1 MSLGL
6 PPDGID
12 RHDESHYSDDCL
24 VMTSQ
29 AEPVDIRGYQV
40 NERELQAFVAV
51 AEHGRMDMAARAL
64 GYSQPA
70 VSYQIKCLE
79 MTLGTKLF
87 VRTSAGVTLT
97 RSGALMLPSVQ
108 AVLTLMRGI
117 KATTADL
124 ALAG

>member
-1 MSLGL
+1 M
-6 PPDGID
+6 
-12 RHDESHYSDDCL
+12 
-24 VMTSQ
+24 
-29 AEPVDIRGYQV
+29 
-40 NERELQAFVAV
+40 NERELLAFVAV
-51 AEHGRMDMAARAL
+51 AEHGRMDLAAKAL

-97 RSGALMLPSVQ
+97 RSGALMLPSAQ

-117 KATTADL
+117 KATTGDL
-124 ALAG
+124 ALVA

>member
-1 MSLGL
+1 
-6 PPDGID
+6 
-12 RHDESHYSDDCL
+12 
-24 VMTSQ
+24 MTSQ
-29 AEPVDIRGYQV
+29 VEPVDIRGYQV